1 MEQLDHRIG
10 AHVDKILDAVPHLS
24 SIAGSLKDEKLTQLL
39 QEIHEQ
45 LARGRPVCPPN
56 YLKSL
61 DVWSR
66 DDPSWLELLA
76 LIREWSRT
84 QEDEG
89 VAPFEEPEI
98 SNIGFGIL
106 WVSLV
111 IREYQTRTRK
121 SLRSPSFSGFG

>member
-24 SIAGSLKDEKLTQLL
+24 SVAGSFKDEKLIRLL

-45 LARGRPVCPPN
+45 LAVGRPVCPPD
-56 YLKSL
+56 YLKSI

-66 DDPSWLELLA
+66 DDANWFELLD
-76 LIREWSRT
+76 LIREWSYT
-84 QEDEG
+84 QENGG
-89 VAPFEEPEI
+89 VAPFEESEI

-121 SLRSPSFSGFG
+121 GFRSPSFSG

>member
-10 AHVDKILDAVPHLS
+10 SHVDKILDAVPHLS
-24 SIAGSLKDEKLTQLL
+24 SVTGSFKDEKLIRLL

-45 LARGRPVCPPN
+45 LAVGRPVCPPD
-56 YLKSL
+56 YLKSI

-66 DDPSWLELLA
+66 DEPSWLELLA
-76 LIREWSRT
+76 LVREWSYT
-84 QEDEG
+84 QENEG

-106 WVSLV
+106 WASLV

-121 SLRSPSFSGFG
+121 SVRSLSFSG